1 MASLQKRSGATMRL
15 LPLALLGAL
24 LPGFA
29 AAQTT
34 AAMSLIQ
41 RCEQMSQSCIRACT
55 GADAQSCM
63 LGCATSRA
71 HCIQNPSTATQPRR

>member
-34 AAMSLIQ
+34 AAMSPIQ
-41 RCEQMSQSCIRACT
+41 RCEQMSQSCACT

-63 LGCATSRA
+63 SGCATSRA
-71 HCIQNPSTATQPRR
+71 HRIQNPSTATQPRR